1 MKKVLAMILCLV
13 MAAGCFVACGK
24 KEENDPHAHTGTEGK
39 GPGDYEFTACIAS
52 EPETVDPQLV
62 SSVDGST
69 YVMHMFEGLM
79 KYNSTGKDVAGNK
92 DVLNC
97 EAVPGMATS
106 YDTSDDG
113 LTYTFHLREDAVWS
127 DGEPVKAAD
136 FVYAWQRLVD
146 PNTASDYGYLLD
158 GIVVNAAA
166 IQAEEKEPAE
176 LGVEATDD
184 HTFVVHME
192 TACPYFVELCAFAS
206 LVPVR
211 KDIVE
216 KYDGAD
222 WTKPENMVVNGPFKI
237 SEWVHDSYI
246 KMVPNEKYYDYNYIG
261 PGSIKWYLSNDEN
274 AILSSYQSGEYA
286 FCENFPTEQIAALK
300 SSGDLT
306 IAPYVGD
313 YYLYL
318 NCEKI
323 PDWRVRAAINL
334 CIDRDFIVENV
345 TMGGQVPATGF
356 VPTGIT
362 DNAGKDWTETNP
374 NVLYAWLQEQY
385 PDYDLTSLAYRQE
398 LAKKLLADAVADG
411 YDASVTIE
419 YMFNTSESHKKIA
432 TAVQNDVKN
441 VLGLNMTLTNQ
452 EWNVYTNGLGE
463 HTFGVARLGWIA
475 DYNDAI
481 TFLELFTNDNSYN
494 YGLWKSDAYTEK
506 IMAAKGLPGGA
517 ERDNNMIEA
526 EKIMFS
532 EGGFP
537 MAPLYYYTNLFC
549 IKGYNNAWY
558 TPFGHFLFM
567 YVTKK

>member
-1 MKKVLAMILCLV
+1 
-13 MAAGCFVACGK
+13 
-24 KEENDPHAHTGTEGK
+24 
-39 GPGDYEFTACIAS
+39 
-52 EPETVDPQLV
+52 
-62 SSVDGST
+62 
-69 YVMHMFEGLM
+69 MHMFEGLM
-79 KYNSTGKDVAGNK
+79 KYNSTGTKVADNEN
-92 DVLNC
+92 VYNC

-106 YDTSDDG
+106 YDLSEDG
-113 LTYTFHLREDAVWS
+113 MTYTFHLREGAVWS
-127 DGEPVKAAD
+127 DGQPVKAED

-146 PNTASDYGYLLD
+146 PATASDYGYLLD

-166 IQAEEKEPAE
+166 IQAEEKPATE

-184 HTFVVHME
+184 NTFVVHME
-192 TACPYFVELCAFAS
+192 SACPYFVELCAFAS

-216 KYDGAD
+216 ANGAD
-222 WTKPENMVVNGPFKI
+222 WTKPENMVVNGPFMI
-237 SEWVHDSYI
+237 NEWVHDSYI
-246 KMVPNEKYYDYNYIG
+246 KMVPNEKYYDYSYIG
-261 PGSIKWYLSNDEN
+261 PGSIKWYLSADEN
-274 AILSSYQSGEYA
+274 AIISSYKSGQYS
-286 FCENFPTEQIAALK
+286 FCESIPSEQIKALK
-300 SSGDLT
+300 DSGDLT

-334 CIDRDFIVENV
+334 CIDRQFIVEQV

-356 VPTGIT
+356 VPSGIT
-362 DNAGKDWTETNP
+362 DSNNKDWTEVNP
-374 NVLYAWLQEQY
+374 DVLYAWLQEKY
-385 PDYDLTSLAYRQE
+385 PDYDLSSLAYRQE
-398 LAKKLLADAVADG
+398 LAKKLLDEAVADG
-411 YDASVTIE
+411 YDTSVTIE
-419 YMFNTSESHKKIA
+419 YMFNTSDAHKKIA

-441 VLGLNMTLTNQ
+441 VLGLNMTLNNQ

-463 HTFGVARLGWIA
+463 HNFGVARLGWIA

-481 TFLELFTNDNSYN
+481 TFLELFTNGNSYN
-494 YGLWKSDAYTEK
+494 YGLWESDAYTEK

-517 ERDNNMIEA
+517 ERDQNMIDA

-549 IKGYNNAWY
+549 LTNYNNVWY

-567 YVTKK
+567 YVNQK